1 MNIENEFVIFELS
14 NGLRVVHKQVNR
26 PVAHCGLMI
35 NAGTRDE
42 LADEHGLAHF
52 IEHAIFKGTKKRRSF
67 HILNRLDSVGGE
79 IDAYTTKETTCFYG
93 TFLTEYYDR
102 AIELISDI
110 TLNSTFP
117 EAELEKEKEVVLDE
131 INVYLDTP
139 SDQIYDDFESQ
150 IFQNHSLGNAIL
162 GNVESVRSF
171 KKSHIKK
178 YISRLYTSENMV
190 FSSVGNIT
198 ATRLKL
204 SLIHI

>member
-1 MNIENEFVIFELS
+1 MKTENEFVIFELS

-93 TFLTEYYDR
+93 TFLT
-102 AIELISDI
+102 
-110 TLNSTFP
+110 
-117 EAELEKEKEVVLDE
+117 
-131 INVYLDTP
+131 
-139 SDQIYDDFESQ
+139 
-150 IFQNHSLGNAIL
+150 
-162 GNVESVRSF
+162 
-171 KKSHIKK
+171 
-178 YISRLYTSENMV
+178 
-190 FSSVGNIT
+190 
-198 ATRLKL
+198 
-204 SLIHI
+204 